1 MAEALTNALAKE
13 RGLDVVAESAG
24 SLGGKELNPTCV
36 TAMEE
41 IGISMAGQT
50 PKLLI
55 QDMVARATHVISMG
69 CGVDAESCPAP
80 FIATDDWGLDDPAG
94 QRIEKVREVRDAIRN
109 RVNTLLAVLE

>member
-13 RGLDVVAESAG
+13 QGLDVVAESAG

-36 TAMEE
+36 AAMEE

-50 PKLLI
+50 PKILT
-55 QDMVARATHVISMG
+55 QEMVTGATHVISMG

-94 QRIEKVREVRDAIRN
+94 QNIEKVREIRDTIRD